1 MGAQMTTA
9 SDTFADFAKLKD
21 LTGGGA
27 DVAST
32 FGAMASLLSG
42 FGREAILQFR
52 LEGDEPTQNF
62 VVNITKTGVSV
73 EHQPI
78 ANPTF
83 QIVCKHCTWREIA
96 AGKLS
101 PLEAFATRRIRVFGS
116 TKLGVELLRHLRG
129 SGSRIRLC

>member
-1 MGAQMTTA
+1 MTTT
-9 SDTFADFAKLKD
+9 SDPFADYAKLKD
-21 LTGGGA
+21 LTEGGS

-42 FGREAILQFR
+42 FGQEATLQFR
-52 LEGDEPTQNF
+52 LEGDEPTQDF
-62 VVNITKTGVSV
+62 VVHIMKNKVSV

-78 ANPTF
+78 PNPTF
-83 QIVCKHCTWREIA
+83 QIVCKHSTWREIA

-101 PLEAFATRRIRVFGS
+101 PLEAFVTRRIRVFGS